1 MTGAWERLAGI
12 LRTLQRES
20 SALIRRLRS
29 DATSD
34 PESPPAF
41 AIGRAVCENLHMEFA
56 HVKLTGDRAGE
67 YVVTEERPDGS
78 LTLVPDTSWKAVRAR
93 TGGREATD
101 EEFAAFEREF
111 GPFLPP
117 DGEG

>member
-1 MTGAWERLAGI
+1 M
-12 LRTLQRES
+12 
-20 SALIRRLRS
+20 
-29 DATSD
+29 
-34 PESPPAF
+34 ESP
-41 AIGRAVCENLHMEFA
+41 A
-56 HVKLTGDRAGE
+56 HVKLSGDRAGE

-78 LTLVPDTSWKAVRAR
+78 LTLVPDTSWKAVQAR

>member
-1 MTGAWERLAGI
+1 M
-12 LRTLQRES
+12 ES
-20 SALIRRLRS
+20 
-29 DATSD
+29 
-34 PESPPAF
+34 
-41 AIGRAVCENLHMEFA
+41 HA
-56 HVKLTGDRAGE
+56 HVKLSGDRAGE

-78 LTLVPDTSWKAVRAR
+78 LTLVPDTSWKAVQAR

-101 EEFAAFEREF
+101 EEFAGFEREF